1 MLVADS
7 VAVFNPAGAVGVFV
21 ETETAADCALSPT
34 PFTEETL

>member
-7 VAVFNPAGAVGVFV
+7 VAVFSPLGAGSVFV

-34 PFTEETL
+34 PFTEDTL